1 MRAPLPMLLVLSLP
15 ALLGALSAGCTPK
28 ITAAEL
34 DDGEVDEG
42 DGLDGNTEDSGG
54 AEDTAAED
62 TAAEEDLEQWAGA
75 TLEIRSPEPGAF
87 LPYGEPADF
96 EAVIVGADGVEL
108 PFDGVAWE
116 SSIDDW
122 TATGANFEDAGLDVG
137 THTLSAEA
145 LLPDGTRLVSQ
156 VAGVQVQAEAAGTY
170 VGNLIVDLTGEYNGT
185 PITASC
191 IGAAIVY
198 VDLRGERVAGDSTCV
213 LAFFGFDT
221 EARHEFDLAVD
232 GDEVAGTADLDLSFF
247 ALTFDA
253 AGEIDDE
260 TITASWTGDVGG
272 LLEITGDLS
281 IDRISRDVSE

>member
-1 MRAPLPMLLVLSLP
+1 MRAPSPILSILSLT
-15 ALLGALSAGCTPK
+15 ALLGVLSSGCTPK

-34 DDGEVDEG
+34 DGDVEEG

-54 AEDTAAED
+54 AEDSGAAED

-75 TLEIRSPEPGAF
+75 TLEIRSPASGAF

-96 EAVIVGADGVEL
+96 EAIIVGADGVEL

-122 TATGANFEDAGLDVG
+122 TATGASFEDAGLDVG

-145 LLPDGTRLVSQ
+145 VLPDGTRLVSQ
-156 VAGVQVQAEAAGTY
+156 VAGVQVQSEATGTY

-213 LAFFGFDT
+213 LSFFGFDT
-221 EARHEFDLAVD
+221 EARHEFDLGID

-253 AGEIDDE
+253 TGGIDDE
-260 TITASWTGDVGG
+260 TISAGWTGDVGG
-272 LLEITGDLS
+272 LLTVTGDLS
-281 IDRISRDVSE
+281 IDRISRDVGE